1 MYLPQIKAALESAQ
15 KVAVFGHEHID
26 GDALGA
32 ILAMGK
38 FLEKQGKQVSY
49 FTPHHPSVIFDF
61 LKLGDKV
68 QTEFDYGDYDL
79 LVFLDFNQYARIWL
93 FAFGHEDYFDALPK
107 VIIDHHQPEAEPKA
121 TLIYRDVESISTCS
135 LLFELTQERRAE
147 LMDEEI
153 ATRLYMGLST
163 DSGNFR
169 YDEGQQSIRTF
180 RVAMQLLEFWAKKKL
195 IIDEIFRS
203 KSYRSVQFMQ
213 LLLSR
218 MQKIKIQTSDTE
230 SFNLIYSFYEDS
242 ELEQFALDHDEA
254 DYGLYIMQDIRH
266 NQLVLLIKKV
276 GIFVKTSLR
285 GRGQI
290 DCSALARALGG
301 GGHFNAAGFKMQGS
315 GYLEKDV
322 QEILAQVK
330 AYFAQK

>member
-1 MYLPQIKAALESAQ
+1 M
-15 KVAVFGHEHID
+15 
-26 GDALGA
+26 
-32 ILAMGK
+32 
-38 FLEKQGKQVSY
+38 
-49 FTPHHPSVIFDF
+49 
-61 LKLGDKV
+61 
-68 QTEFDYGDYDL
+68 
-79 LVFLDFNQYARIWL
+79 
-93 FAFGHEDYFDALPK
+93 
-107 VIIDHHQPEAEPKA
+107 IIDHHQPEAEPKA

-135 LLFELTQERRAE
+135 LLFELTQEWRPE
-147 LMDEEI
+147 LIDEEI

-180 RVAMQLLEFWAKKKL
+180 RVAMQLLELGAKKKL

-203 KSYRSVQFMQ
+203 KTYRSVQFMQ

-218 MQKIKIQTSDTE
+218 MQKIKIQTSETE
-230 SFNLIYSFYEDS
+230 SFNLIYSFYKDE
-242 ELEQFALDHDEA
+242 ELKQFGIDHDEA

-301 GGHFNAAGFKMQGS
+301 GGHFNAAGFKIQGS

-322 QEILAQVK
+322 QEILQQVK
-330 AYFAQK
+330 EYFYKA